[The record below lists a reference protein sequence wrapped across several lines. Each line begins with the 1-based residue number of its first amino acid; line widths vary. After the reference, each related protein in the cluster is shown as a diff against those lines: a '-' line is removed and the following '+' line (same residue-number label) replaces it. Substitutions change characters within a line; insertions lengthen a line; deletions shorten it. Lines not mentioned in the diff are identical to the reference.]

1 MRGKKFDA
9 AEKHFLK
16 KQEIYERKIRYL
28 ENQIKELS
36 DKNEEQ
42 KDYIDRLELTNKE
55 LREMLNQ
62 LLEYTKVS
70 ESDVKKICEEKAK
83 AADIMNS
90 MFKLLEN
97 KDIFGRYL

>member
-70 ESDVKKICEEKAK
+70 EADVK
-83 AADIMNS
+83 
-90 MFKLLEN
+90 
-97 KDIFGRYL
+97 RYVKKKQRRRIL

>member
-28 ENQIKELS
+28 ENQI
-36 DKNEEQ
+36 N
-42 KDYIDRLELTNKE
+42 ELTNKE
-55 LREMLNQ
+55 LWEMVNQ

-83 AADIMNS
+83 TADIMNS
-90 MFKLLEN
+90 MFNLLEN